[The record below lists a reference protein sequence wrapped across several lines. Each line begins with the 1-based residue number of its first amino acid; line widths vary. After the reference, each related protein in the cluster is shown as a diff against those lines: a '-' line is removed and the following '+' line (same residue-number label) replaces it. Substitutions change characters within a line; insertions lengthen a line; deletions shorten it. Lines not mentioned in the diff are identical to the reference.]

1 MSVFRTAHIS
11 DLHCGSPHFV
21 PSLMERAIVEINDL
35 ESDVVVCSSDLTEF
49 GFKVDAVLDLLGA
62 EVEPARTAV

>member
-1 MSVFRTAHIS
+1 MSVFRIAHIS